1 MLHDRLHSYINHLH
15 DNDKLPNAMLPPTQD
30 KLDTEIQKKI
40 SMNLAGLESSIKAN
54 DAMPGSGTVP
64 IPSTLTTGYL
74 HQQNFQQT
82 RPSVNLSGKSSPIG
96 RQLQQLSISENSI
109 SQHSRLS
116 NQDNSLNNVNFHD
129 KESANELLN
138 AENNTT
144 LPVSSI
150 FDTLTES
157 NPDQMQGSI
166 HNQPTSNMTNE
177 NSDAIEYNLF

>member
-15 DNDKLPNAMLPPTQD
+15 DNDKLPNALLTPTQD
-30 KLDTEIQKKI
+30 RLDPEILNKN
-40 SMNLAGLESSIKAN
+40 SMNLAGMQSSTKAN
-54 DAMPGSGTVP
+54 DAIPGPGTIP
-64 IPSTLTTGYL
+64 IPSTLTTEYL

-82 RPSVNLSGKSSPIG
+82 IHSVNLSGKSSPIG

-109 SQHSRLS
+109 SEHPRLS
-116 NQDNSLNNVNFHD
+116 NQDNSLNNTNFHD
-129 KESANELLN
+129 QESANELLN
-138 AENNTT
+138 IENNTS

-150 FDTLTES
+150 FDTLKES
-157 NPDQMQGSI
+157 NLDQMQGAI